1 MQRATYDAPFAP
13 CKFAFCLFALCKFIK
28 MSNQILLIDDE
39 VSLRSLLARILSLE
53 GYQMTEAGTA
63 KEGLRLLEKTEFQV
77 VLCDVKL
84 PDAHGVD
91 LVTTIKKQH
100 PETEIILLTAYGNIP
115 DGVQAIKNGAFD
127 YLTKGDDNERIVP
140 LVSRA
145 LEKAQLQQRIR
156 HLEQAVG
163 KKFRFETILGQS
175 KPVRAAIE
183 LARRVAPTDATVLL
197 TGDTGTGKEVF
208 AQAIHQES
216 PRRSRAFVAV
226 NCSAIGK
233 DILESE
239 LFGHR
244 AGSFTGAAKDKK
256 GLFEEAHEGTLFLDE
271 IGEMPP
277 DLQAKML
284 RVLETGE
291 FLKVGDTKPTRVNV
305 RIIAATNRN
314 LLTESSAGHFRED
327 LYYRLS
333 VFEIHLPALRERRE
347 DIPMLATHF
356 VRLFTEKMNRR
367 EPPAMTPEFLEALK
381 NYVWKGNIRELRNV
395 LERAVILADDDLRPE
410 LLPFDILHGDNMAQ
424 APAGLFDL
432 MTLEKQTIQRA
443 LAFTKGNKAETAR
456 LLGIGLTTL
465 YRKLEE

>member
-1 MQRATYDAPFAP
+1 
-13 CKFAFCLFALCKFIK
+13 
-28 MSNQILLIDDE
+28 MSSQILLIDDE

-53 GYQMTEAGTA
+53 GYQITETATA
-63 KEGLRLLEKTEFQV
+63 KEASWLLDKTEFQV
-77 VLCDVKL
+77 IICDVKL

-91 LVTTIKKQH
+91 LVATLKKQH

-145 LEKAQLQQRIR
+145 IEKAQLQQRIR

-175 KPVRAAIE
+175 KPIRAAIE

-216 PRRSRAFVAV
+216 PRRGKAFVAV

-314 LLTESSAGHFRED
+314 LLTESEAGHFRAD

-333 VFEIHLPALRERRE
+333 VFEIRLPALRERRE
-347 DIPMLATHF
+347 DIPLLAAHF

-367 EPPAMTPEFLEALK
+367 EPPALTPAFLEALK
-381 NYVWKGNIRELRNV
+381 NYAWKGNIRELRNV
-395 LERAVILADDDLRPE
+395 LERAVILADGDLRPD
-410 LLPFDILHGDNMAQ
+410 LLPFDILHSGDPAQ

-432 MTLEKQTIQRA
+432 EALEKQTIQRA
-443 LAFTKGNKAETAR
+443 LAFTQGNKTEAAR
-456 LLGIGLTTL
+456 VLGIGLTTL
-465 YRKLEE
+465 YRKLGE

>member
-1 MQRATYDAPFAP
+1 MQRATYDAPFA
-13 CKFAFCLFALCKFIK
+13 FCKFIK
-28 MSNQILLIDDE
+28 MSSQILLIDDE

-175 KPVRAAIE
+175 KPIRAAIE

-216 PRRSRAFVAV
+216 PRCSRAFVAV

-314 LLTESSAGHFRED
+314 LLIESSAGHFRED

-381 NYVWKGNIRELRNV
+381 NYIWKGNIRELRNV
-395 LERAVILADDDLRPE
+395 LERAVILADGDLRAE

-424 APAGLFDL
+424 ASTGLFDL

-443 LAFTKGNKAETAR
+443 LAFTKGNKAEAAR
-456 LLGIGLTTL
+456 LLGIGVTTL

>member
-1 MQRATYDAPFAP
+1 
-13 CKFAFCLFALCKFIK
+13 
-28 MSNQILLIDDE
+28 MSASILLIDDE
-39 VSLRSLLARILSLE
+39 ASLRSLLARILSLE
-53 GYQMTEAGTA
+53 GYQVTEAGTA
-63 KEGLRLLEKTEFQV
+63 KEGLRWLERTDFQV

-91 LVTTIKKQH
+91 LVATIKKQH
-100 PETEIILLTAYGNIP
+100 PAVEVILLTAYGNIP

-156 HLEQAVG
+156 QLEQAVG

-175 KPVRAAIE
+175 KPIREAIE
-183 LARRVAPTDATVLL
+183 LARRVAPTDTTVLL
-197 TGDTGTGKEVF
+197 TGETGTGKEVF

-216 PRRSRAFVAV
+216 PRCGRAFVAV

-244 AGSFTGAAKDKK
+244 AGSFTGATKDKK
-256 GLFEEAHEGTLFLDE
+256 GLFEEAHQGTLFLDE

-277 DLQAKML
+277 DLQAKLL

-291 FLKVGDTKPTRVNV
+291 FLQVGDTKPTRVNV
-305 RIIAATNRN
+305 RVIAATNRH
-314 LLTESSAGHFRED
+314 LLAESSVGYFRED

-333 VFEIHLPALRERRE
+333 VFEIRLPALRERRE
-347 DIPMLATHF
+347 DIPALAAHF

-367 EPPAMTPEFLEALK
+367 ESPTLLPEFLEALK
-381 NYVWKGNIRELRNV
+381 TYAWKGNIRELRNV
-395 LERAVILADDDLRPE
+395 LERAVILADGDLRPE
-410 LLPFDILHGDNMAQ
+410 LLPFDILHGGDA
-424 APAGLFDL
+424 ARVPAGLFDL
-432 MTLEKQTIQRA
+432 MTLEQQTIHRA
-443 LAFTKGNKAETAR
+443 LAFTKGNKAEAAR

-465 YRKLEE
+465 YRKLGE